1 MYGPE
6 GAAERLVDWL
16 TTRIPAHLAT
26 LTAQHDDGIAL
37 PPPVTV
43 AAQERGPLA
52 LEDWPSV
59 FVLPQR
65 LVTLDVLDTERTGA
79 EDYRATYTLDV
90 LAWVRGDGYAHTDT
104 LRKRYALAVRMALLE
119 RKQLTAVPGY
129 GAPAP
134 ASAADVVVTP
144 SSIREDYSDVL
155 VDDASQTIAGVV
167 TTVDVTVLERL
178 PGAAPLGTVQTT
190 PTPTLEPLPMP
201 TTDGDTVTIPVHPAL
216 A

>member
-6 GAAERLVDWL
+6 GAAERLVTWL
-16 TTRIPAHLAT
+16 TARLPIHLAA
-26 LTAQHDDGIAL
+26 LAERYDDGIPL

-65 LVTLDVLDTERTGA
+65 LVTLDLADTEHTGA
-79 EDYRATYTLDV
+79 EDYVATYALEV
-90 LAWVRGDGYAHTDT
+90 LAWVRAQSYAETDT
-104 LRKRYALAVRMALLE
+104 VRKRYALAVRMALLE
-119 RKQLTAVPGY
+119 RKQLTAAPSY
-129 GAPAP
+129 GLPAP
-134 ASAADVVVTP
+134 ATDADVVVRP

-167 TTVDVTVLERL
+167 TNVDVTVLERL
-178 PGAAPLGTVQTT
+178 PGGVPLGTVETIA
-190 PTPTLEPLPMP
+190 PTVQPLPP
-201 TTDGDTVTIPVHPAL
+201 KPFANDTVTVPIHPAL